1 MTYDAPF
8 SVNVSQLEV
17 LDDDKICRIEIWGE
31 NFGGTPIKLEAKL
44 HLVDSPNSAG
54 VMVDG
59 IRCCKIAKNKG
70 IGGVLES
77 ASAFLMKSAPIQYSS
92 DQEAKLRMEEFAKGK
107 EIDR

>member
-8 SVNVSQLEV
+8 SVNVSQIEV
-17 LDDDKICRIEIWGE
+17 LDDEKICRIEIWGE

-59 IRCCKIAKNKG
+59 IRCCKLARNKG

-77 ASAFLMKSAPIQYSS
+77 PSSFLMKSAPVQYSS
-92 DQEAKLRMEEFAKGK
+92 DQEAKNIMEEFIHGK
-107 EIDR
+107 REV

>member
-1 MTYDAPF
+1 MTYPAPF

-31 NFGGTPIKLEAKL
+31 NFGGTPIFLEAKL
-44 HLVDSPNSAG
+44 RVVDSPNSAG

-59 IRCCKIAKNKG
+59 IRCCKLAKDRG

-77 ASAFLMKSAPIQYSS
+77 VSSYLMKSGPVQYSDDES
-92 DQEAKLRMEEFAKGK
+92 ARAVMDEFIAGK
-107 EIDR
+107 RKR